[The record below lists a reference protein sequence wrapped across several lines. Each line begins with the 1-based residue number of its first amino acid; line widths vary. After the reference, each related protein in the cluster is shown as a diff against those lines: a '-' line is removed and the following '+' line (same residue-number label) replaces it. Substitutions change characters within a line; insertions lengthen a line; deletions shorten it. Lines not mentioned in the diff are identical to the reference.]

1 MSSPDISSIINLIMQ
16 NPDLIE
22 QISSLAKNAKAD
34 ENDTEQTQEE
44 IKATEPVIVTSQPVV
59 DNKGE
64 MRNRLLGAMKPYLSD
79 ARSQAID
86 QMISIASIL
95 DMMKKG

>member
-44 IKATEPVIVTSQPVV
+44 IKATEPVIVTPQPVV